1 MTTEVTG
8 RFSLPTDEIRRQS
21 MRTATGE
28 NMFHR
33 SAATKHISR
42 LEAVQVAIEDNLNKL
57 EKNCPDKRV
66 GLVAF
71 NQHVNIIGDGKM
83 DQIKMIE
90 LDAKEEI
97 KKVAQRTPELDK
109 IQHNKNLLSKK
120 LLKWAL
126 FIFDCPSNIKSK
138 LNF

>member
-1 MTTEVTG
+1 MSITTEVTG
-8 RFSLPTDEIRRQS
+8 HFSLPTDEIRRQS
-21 MRTATGE
+21 MRSATGE
-28 NMFHR
+28 NMFRR
-33 SAATKHISR
+33 SATKHISR

-71 NQHVNIIGDGKM
+71 NQHVDIIGDGKM
-83 DQIKMIE
+83 DQIKMVE

-109 IQHNKNLLSKK
+109 IQHNKNMLSKK
-120 LLKWAL
+120 LLKWGV
-126 FIFDCPSNIKSK
+126 FIFDCNTVNS
-138 LNF
+138 

>member
-1 MTTEVTG
+1 MSITTEVTG
-8 RFSLPTDEIRRQS
+8 HFSLPTDEIRRQS
-21 MRTATGE
+21 MRSATGE
-28 NMFHR
+28 NMFRR
-33 SAATKHISR
+33 SATKHISR

-71 NQHVNIIGDGKM
+71 NQHVDIIGDGKM
-83 DQIKMIE
+83 DQIKMVE

-109 IQHNKNLLSKK
+109 IQHNKNMLSKK
-120 LLKWAL
+120 LLK
-126 FIFDCPSNIKSK
+126 
-138 LNF
+138 